1 MAKLTFSHEISEK
14 RKFGQLVVNQTMVV
28 SADYDP
34 EDGGID
40 NIEVDIYQDGK
51 HLAEISKLLDKAEGN
66 PLITIIEA
74 INWDELY
81 AASKEEQCEDDNY
94 LDEMFENPLKQL
106 NSLTILTNNK

>member
-1 MAKLTFSHEISEK
+1 MAKLTFSHQISEK

-28 SADYDP
+28 SADYNP

-51 HLAEISKLLDKAEGN
+51 HVSEISKLLDKAEGN

-81 AASKEEQCEDDNY
+81 AASKCEDDNY
-94 LDEMFENPLKQL
+94 LDEMFENPLQQL
-106 NSLTILTNNK
+106 NSLTILTNDK

>member
-1 MAKLTFSHEISEK
+1 MAKLTFSHQITEK

-40 NIEVDIYQDGK
+40 NIEVDIYQEGK
-51 HLAEISKLLDKAEGN
+51 HVAEISKLLDKAEGN

-74 INWDELY
+74 INWGELY
-81 AASKEEQCEDDNY
+81 ADSKAEPPEEENSCY
-94 LDEMFENPLKQL
+94 LNKQAIL
-106 NSLTILTNNK
+106 NI